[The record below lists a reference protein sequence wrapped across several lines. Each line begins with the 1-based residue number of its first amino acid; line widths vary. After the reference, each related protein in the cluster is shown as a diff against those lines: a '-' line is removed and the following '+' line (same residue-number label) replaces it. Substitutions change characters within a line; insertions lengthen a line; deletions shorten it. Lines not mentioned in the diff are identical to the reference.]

1 MEIPDVAL
9 FKIGNGKKVSG
20 EWGEV
25 SKANTICPRAYRRD
39 GGRYGTPNIRDFECK
54 CYVIAQRIFLD
65 DGTILL

>member
-1 MEIPDVAL
+1 VEIPDVAL

-20 EWGEV
+20 ERAEV
-25 SKANTICPRAYRRD
+25 LRPNTICPRAYRRE

-54 CYVIAQRIFLD
+54 CSVIAQRIFLD